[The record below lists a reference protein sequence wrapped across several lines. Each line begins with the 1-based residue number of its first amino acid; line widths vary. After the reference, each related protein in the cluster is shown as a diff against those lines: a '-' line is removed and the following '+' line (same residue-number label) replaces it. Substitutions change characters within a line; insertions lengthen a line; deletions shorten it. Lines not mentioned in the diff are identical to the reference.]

1 MKHEDETQQRRQRR
15 NCSSTW
21 QNLPQTCWAK
31 TKIFEKKTC
40 LRKNQFLQVIYIYLW
55 FCSTWLSSAGTAL
68 ATVCL
73 KLPIKRFS
81 ILVNVLL
88 SFTGEMLIWHIF
100 WMSNF
105 DLSYCHLNV
114 LAGYV
119 PQMHEWGVREDWR
132 VHSFYANPVC
142 SRRPCAMPGC
152 LAACEDQT

>member
-1 MKHEDETQQRRQRR
+1 MKHEDETQQRRQRK
-15 NCSSTW
+15 NCKYAWSFK
-21 QNLPQTCWAK
+21 TCWAK

-40 LRKNQFLQVIYIYLW
+40 LRKNQFLQVIYICGSAQHGCLLQVQHWQLSVWSCLSGGFQYL
-55 FCSTWLSSAGTAL
+55 SMYSLVSLGKYSSG
-68 ATVCL
+68 
-73 KLPIKRFS
+73 
-81 ILVNVLL
+81 
-88 SFTGEMLIWHIF
+88 HIF